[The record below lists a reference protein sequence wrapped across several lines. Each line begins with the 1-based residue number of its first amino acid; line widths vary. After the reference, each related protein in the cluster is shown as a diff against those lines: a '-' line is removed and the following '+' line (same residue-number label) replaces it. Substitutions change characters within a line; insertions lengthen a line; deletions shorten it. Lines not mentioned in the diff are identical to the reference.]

1 MVALNKFPTDAK
13 EEFEVVKNACSEK
26 GVKIISSDVF
36 TQGGKGGVEL
46 AEKVVRLCDQ
56 NRRWLLTGLFSGI
69 AD

>member
-1 MVALNKFPTDAK
+1 M
-13 EEFEVVKNACSEK
+13 VKNACSEK
-26 GVKIISSDVF
+26 GVKIILSDVF